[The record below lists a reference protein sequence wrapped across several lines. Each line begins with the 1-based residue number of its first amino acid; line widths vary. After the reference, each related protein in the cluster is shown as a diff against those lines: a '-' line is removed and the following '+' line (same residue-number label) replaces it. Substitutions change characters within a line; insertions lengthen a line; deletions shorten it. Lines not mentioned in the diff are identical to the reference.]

1 MTSFNETARRAV
13 VLGGTGLVG
22 HLLVQLL
29 LVHPAYSQ
37 VTLLLRRPT
46 QLTHP
51 KLTQHVVDFDRPAV
65 WGELVRGDVLF
76 SALGTTRKVAGSKDA
91 QFRVDH
97 DYQLWAAQ
105 SAARSGVPHYVLVS
119 SAGADAAALF
129 FYPRIKG
136 QLEQAV
142 GALGFSSCNIL
153 RPSILD
159 GDREEHRMGEKMALS
174 LMRELPKWLLPEG
187 ARPTPASAVAQMCIN
202 ADLAGSPGV
211 RLIDAQQIYAAQR

>member
-1 MTSFNETARRAV
+1 MTAFDETARRAV

-29 LVHPAYSQ
+29 LVHPTYSQ
-37 VTLLLRRPT
+37 VTLLLRRKT
-46 QLTHP
+46 ELSHP
-51 KLTQHVVDFDRPAV
+51 KLTQHVIDFDQPAA
-65 WGELVRGDVLF
+65 WGELVQGDVLF

-105 SAARSGVPHYVLVS
+105 SAAQSGVPHYVLVS
-119 SAGADAAALF
+119 SAGADAGSLF

-142 GALGFSSCNIL
+142 GALGFSTCSIL

-159 GDREEHRMGEKMALS
+159 GQRVERRVGERMALS
-174 LMRELPKWLLPEG
+174 VMRELPKWLLPQS

-211 RLIDAQQIYAAQR
+211 RVIEAQEIYAALA